1 MNWFVVRTLNQPKR
15 RLKMS
20 YHRKMYGGGDDSDG
34 CPSYPGDSDSPGEGD
49 GSSGEGSGD

>member
-1 MNWFVVRTLNQPKR
+1 
-15 RLKMS
+15 MS
-20 YHRKMYGGGDDSDG
+20 YHKKTYGGGDDSDG

>member
-1 MNWFVVRTLNQPKR
+1 MIFVRESWAGIEPA
-15 RLKMS
+15 
-20 YHRKMYGGGDDSDG
+20 HGGGDDSDG

>member
-1 MNWFVVRTLNQPKR
+1 MKKITDC
-15 RLKMS
+15 
-20 YHRKMYGGGDDSDG
+20 RKNIISILTGGGDDSEG